1 MGVFTIPCPHSFRC
15 FGFFFEQ
22 RKSVFSRFSFFNEG
36 SDGEGEEDDGGSS
49 TGKSFNEHWGWFG
62 VIYSLSKTGILKMA
76 GKQSITDLPLILVLN
91 YLEIDKDYNQ
101 EEAKRQNTHKQNYNF
116 KNR

>member
-1 MGVFTIPCPHSFRC
+1 
-15 FGFFFEQ
+15 
-22 RKSVFSRFSFFNEG
+22 
-36 SDGEGEEDDGGSS
+36 
-49 TGKSFNEHWGWFG
+49 
-62 VIYSLSKTGILKMA
+62 MA